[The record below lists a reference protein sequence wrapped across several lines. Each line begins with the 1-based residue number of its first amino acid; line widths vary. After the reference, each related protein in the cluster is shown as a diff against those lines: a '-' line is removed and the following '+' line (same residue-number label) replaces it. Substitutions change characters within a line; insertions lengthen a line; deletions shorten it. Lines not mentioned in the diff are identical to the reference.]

1 MYVGLMFGTGASAL
15 IAKALGEGNKERARQ
30 IFSTAIYTLIFQRTR
45 LTPST
50 VEMIRRDG
58 TRIRTGFMGTPH
70 ILHALSRHGFSGLR
84 GIC

>member
-45 LTPST
+45 LTLP
-50 VEMIRRDG
+50 RWK
-58 TRIRTGFMGTPH
+58 
-70 ILHALSRHGFSGLR
+70 
-84 GIC
+84 